1 MGKIRNC
8 ELGQKF
14 GDWEVI
20 DPTPIIKN
28 KLRYVTVKCT
38 LCGTIAER
46 RISDLYTGRT
56 SRCKKCVAKPR
67 RLDVKVGD
75 KSKHWT
81 VIEDIK
87 KRDNGLY
94 LLVVQCD
101 CGRVREMSSSEFL
114 DPNSCFQCPSCAQ
127 KENQAKLTLL
137 NGRVGELTKNRHTKI
152 KKGAEARNIEFNVSI
167 EYLWNLF
174 IQQNKTCAITGDPL
188 EHLDDASLDRIDS
201 NKGYIEGN
209 VQWVTKQA
217 NLSKHIMS
225 MNELYEFCQKVL
237 NHANQQPSTP
247 LIKCEGS
254 ETNN

>member
-1 MGKIRNC
+1 MGKRRNC

-28 KLRYVTVKCT
+28 NLRYVTVKCT

-46 RISDLYTGRT
+46 RISDLYMGRT
-56 SRCKKCVAKPR
+56 SRCKKCTAKPR
-67 RLDVKVGD
+67 RLNVKIGD

-87 KRDNGLY
+87 KRSNGLY

-101 CGRVREMSSSEFL
+101 CGKTREMSTSEFL

-127 KENQAKLTLL
+127 KENHAKLTLL
-137 NGRVGELTKNRHTKI
+137 NGRIGELTKTRYSKI
-152 KKGAEARNIEFNVSI
+152 KRSAETRDIKFNVSI

-174 IQQNKTCAITGDPL
+174 ESQNKICAITGEKI
-188 EHLDDASLDRIDS
+188 EHIEDASLDRIDS
-201 NKGYIEGN
+201 SKGYIEGN
-209 VQWVTKQA
+209 LQWVTIQA
-217 NLSKHIMS
+217 NLSKHTMT
-225 MNELYEFCQKVL
+225 MEELYEFCRKVL

-247 LIKCEGS
+247 LTKCEGS
-254 ETNN
+254 ETNS